1 VILCDVLTLMAV
13 EFNSS
18 INLKN
23 IHLNKLIQILYGF
36 KCFRT
41 RSSHKMFRIQT
52 FRTRHET
59 EKVYYR
65 IRRCVCKRQQEY
77 GTKTFRV
84 RDGLS
89 DLTRSELSLQHEIC
103 CRRYIWQCYECS
115 TSALV
120 NITVQ
125 SFLVALAQ
133 LVRISFFLK
142 LWLNL
147 VSVIKKLYE
156 FLGVNQIF
164 KRS

>member
-1 VILCDVLTLMAV
+1 MFSDTKFPQNVPDSNVPDTARNREGLL
-13 EFNSS
+13 S
-18 INLKN
+18 I
-23 IHLNKLIQILYGF
+23 
-36 KCFRT
+36 C
-41 RSSHKMFRIQT
+41 
-52 FRTRHET
+52 
-59 EKVYYR
+59 
-65 IRRCVCKRQQEY
+65 RCVCKRQQEY

-142 LWLNL
+142 L
-147 VSVIKKLYE
+147 
-156 FLGVNQIF
+156 
-164 KRS
+164 